1 MHTGSKKRRFSGLS
15 FNCLSHLHVQLQR
28 KEGKKFLEQLIS
40 RCHSSY
46 FTHVKFLSFGF
57 SPCCGPTSLTSTS
70 LLFSEAPLHRLCV
83 CLGFCVWSYSNSLDP
98 ESLSLCLSRISV
110 IPPELI
116 HTTTHR
122 CITAFAVNLWCM
134 SVEQILIS
142 CLTLVPSIMEY
153 TKGAMKCVKYVS
165 LF

>member
-1 MHTGSKKRRFSGLS
+1 MLVSPACTATKKR
-15 FNCLSHLHVQLQR
+15 
-28 KEGKKFLEQLIS
+28 GKKILEQLIS

-46 FTHVKFLSFGF
+46 FTHVKCLSFGF

-70 LLFSEAPLHRLCV
+70 LLFSQAPLHRL
-83 CLGFCVWSYSNSLDP
+83 CVWSYSNSLDP
-98 ESLSLCLSRISV
+98 DSLSLCLSRISV

-142 CLTLVPSIMEY
+142 CLTLVPSITEY